1 MTEYEK
7 LVAPYQSEL
16 LDTLKQFVRIN
27 SVNYGEHISEEHPFG
42 PGVSKALDFICNQ
55 ARKDGFTAVN
65 YKNMVVE
72 ITCGSGTKNLTILA
86 HADVVPEGKGW
97 PYDPFTVREEDGV
110 LYGRGVADDK
120 GPLLAAY
127 YALKALKD
135 NNMLGDYLVRF
146 IVGGNEESGSEGVKY
161 YFEELKKEQ
170 PTFGFSPDS
179 SWPLNYSEK
188 GIIGFKVHAD
198 LELDN
203 IVLIRGGLASN
214 AVCDECIVVLQ
225 YMDRKLV
232 NLFKET
238 LGDKVNVLPQPNG
251 VVNVIVKGV
260 AAHGSMPSEGVNA
273 AMLALKVLKEYY
285 HNERLDQIVECY
297 EDVYGR
303 GIDGYYEGEIME
315 GTNTSMN
322 LGVIDYRNGHM
333 VLTINYRYPD
343 TFNFETAWPKIEAKN
358 APMKLEIEDVSP
370 LLCYKKDCDLIRI
383 LMDSYQKESGD
394 YVTEPIACGG
404 GTYAKEAE
412 NTVAFGAEFPGW
424 DSKMHGVNERIKKE
438 DLYKSMA
445 IYARAIVELGKKLSE
460 K

>member
-7 LVAPYQSEL
+7 LVAPYKSDL
-16 LDTLKQFVRIN
+16 LDTLKLFVSIN

-42 PGVSKALDFICNQ
+42 PGVSRALDFICKL
-55 ARKDGFTAVN
+55 AKHDGFEATN

-72 ITCGSGTKNLTILA
+72 ITYGSGPKNLTIMA

-97 PYDPFTVREEDGV
+97 PQDPFHVTEKDGI
-110 LYGRGVADDK
+110 LYGRGVSDDK
-120 GPLLAAY
+120 GPLLATY

-135 NNMLGDYLVRF
+135 NNMLGDYKVRF
-146 IVGGNEESGSEGVKY
+146 LVGGNEESGSLGVQY

-170 PTFGFSPDS
+170 PTLGFSPDS
-179 SWPLNYSEK
+179 SWPLIYSEK
-188 GIIGFKVHAD
+188 GIITYKVQAD

-214 AVCDECIVVLQ
+214 VVCDECVIVLQ

-232 NLFKET
+232 ALFQER
-238 LGDKVNVLPQPNG
+238 LADKVSVLPQPNG
-251 VVNVIVKGV
+251 VVNITVKGL
-260 AAHGSMPSEGVNA
+260 AAHGSVPQEGVNA

-285 HNERLDQIVECY
+285 HNERLDQIVDCY

-322 LGVIDYRNGHM
+322 LGVIDYKDGHM

-343 TFNFETAWPKIEAKN
+343 TYDQETSWQKIEAKN
-358 APMKLEIEDVSP
+358 APMKIEIEGVSP

-383 LMDSYQKESGD
+383 LMDSYQKETGD
-394 YVTEPIACGG
+394 YVSEPIASGG
-404 GTYAKEAE
+404 GTYAKEAD
-412 NTVAFGAEFPGW
+412 NVVAFGAEFPGW
-424 DSKMHGVNERIKKE
+424 DSKMHQVNECVKKE